1 MADESSEV
9 HTPLIALSPEPS
21 VDIRS
26 GRVWGPRG
34 KLEKSEPWVVCVRSE
49 PLYPKT
55 RWTRRSLPRSGH
67 GRHGRRGTVEPT
79 SNIGAASC
87 GSSEAGS
94 TDLHGINGCRR
105 IRSCY
110 KTSAKP
116 WALRHTGLR
125 QVGRQCRKLWPD
137 LPAIRSIASTHGA
150 GDISTHDGGNAK
162 RSDGRGPARIGKRC
176 TRPRGPSL
184 QGGAQHSNTLM
195 KAVASILGS

>member
-34 KLEKSEPWVVCVRSE
+34 KLEKSEPGSCACGAN
-49 PLYPKT
+49 LYTLKT
-55 RWTRRSLPRSGH
+55 WGTRRSLPRSGH
-67 GRHGRRGTVEPT
+67 GRRSRRGIVEPT
-79 SNIGAASC
+79 SNIGATSC

-94 TDLHGINGCRR
+94 TDSHGINGCRR

-150 GDISTHDGGNAK
+150 GDFSMGEA
-162 RSDGRGPARIGKRC
+162 SVARLKHAMRRAAIVRQ
-176 TRPRGPSL
+176 R
-184 QGGAQHSNTLM
+184 
-195 KAVASILGS
+195 VAEEESEWF